1 MAKRK
6 TAKVEDLRPKTIT
19 EEQLKKVQTII
30 NDLNR
35 GQLELGIMETK
46 KHNML
51 HHITMIQDELT
62 LIQAEFEKQYNT
74 SNINI
79 QTGEIKYND
88 NGKTNKKNQR
98 W

>member
-88 NGKTNKKNQR
+88 NGKTNKKN
-98 W
+98 

>member
-1 MAKRK
+1 MAKTK
-6 TAKVEDLRPKTIT
+6 KKAKKAKKIT
-19 EEQLKKVQTII
+19 NDELNKVQTII

-51 HHITMIQDELT
+51 HHINMIQDELT
-62 LIQAEFEKQYNT
+62 LMKAEFEKVYGT

-79 QTGEIKYND
+79 QTGEINYNK
-88 NGKTNKKNQR
+88 NGEANKKN
-98 W
+98 

>member
-1 MAKRK
+1 MAKTK
-6 TAKVEDLRPKTIT
+6 KKAKKAKKIT
-19 EEQLKKVQTII
+19 NDELNKVQTII

-51 HHITMIQDELT
+51 HHINMIQDELT
-62 LIQAEFEKQYNT
+62 LMQAEFEKVYGT

-79 QTGEIKYND
+79 QTGEINYNK
-88 NGKTNKKNQR
+88 NGEANKKN
-98 W
+98 